1 VRRFEMLIA
10 GPNLTIDRTLT
21 GGELRPGAVLRFAA
35 RASAGGKGVNV
46 ARGAQ
51 ALGGSPMLV
60 GFLPGH
66 TGAAAAA
73 MLAEEGIALR
83 GVRCRGELRSTSV
96 ILEPGGRSTVI
107 NEDGPEIDWDEW
119 SRYERAV
126 ADALGAGERL
136 LVCSGSL
143 PPGAPDDAYGRLCR
157 LAGEHGARCI
167 VDCSGAV
174 LRAALDARPDV
185 VCPNVAE
192 AEAALTGAS
201 GGPDA
206 VEASADARPRA
217 LAAASALVERGAR
230 AAIVTAAAAG
240 AAVADGSGVVWLPAP
255 VVTVR
260 NPVGAGDALVAGLG
274 VALEQGAPLPEAARA
289 GVAAGA
295 ASVEHEHAGRL
306 EPERAGE
313 LLAQVAAG

>member
-1 VRRFEMLIA
+1 MLIA

-35 RASAGGKGVNV
+35 RASPGGKGVNV
-46 ARGAQ
+46 ARGVQ
-51 ALGGSPMLV
+51 ALGGSPTLV

-73 MLAEEGIALR
+73 MLAEEGLALR
-83 GVRCRGELRSTSV
+83 GVRCRGELRSTAV

-119 SRYERAV
+119 ARYERAV
-126 ADALGAGERL
+126 ADALEAGARL

-143 PPGAPDDAYGRLCR
+143 PPGAPGDAYGRLCR
-157 LAGEHGARCI
+157 VAGEHGARCV
-167 VDCSGAV
+167 VDCSGAT

-185 VCPNVAE
+185 VCPNVTE
-192 AEAALTGAS
+192 AEAALTGADD
-201 GGPDA
+201 GPDA
-206 VEASADARPRA
+206 VEASSDARPRA
-217 LAAASALVERGAR
+217 LAAAAALVERGAR

-240 AAVADGSGVVWLPAP
+240 AAVAGPGDFAWLPAP
-255 VVTVR
+255 VVAVR
-260 NPVGAGDALVAGLG
+260 NPIGAGDALVAGLAVG
-274 VALEQGAPLPEAARA
+274 LEQGSPLPDAARA

-306 EPERAGE
+306 DPERAAE
-313 LLAQVAAG
+313 LLASIRAE